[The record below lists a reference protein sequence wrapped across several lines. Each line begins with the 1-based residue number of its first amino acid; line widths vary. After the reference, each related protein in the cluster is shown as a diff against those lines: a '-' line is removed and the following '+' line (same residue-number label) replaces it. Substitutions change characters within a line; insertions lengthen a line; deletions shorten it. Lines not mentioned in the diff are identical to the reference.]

1 MKFAGSTLAEQSGED
16 GHTAADY
23 AGAHFGSTASC
34 KKGVSS
40 VRKIRYT
47 CLKMYIGMEN
57 QVVSVME
64 SSLTRYARLPMQHA
78 TLLQDILLN

>member
-1 MKFAGSTLAEQSGED
+1 MASKAAGGKGEVPKRRKVEFAGFTLAEQSSED

-40 VRKIRYT
+40 VR
-47 CLKMYIGMEN
+47 
-57 QVVSVME
+57 
-64 SSLTRYARLPMQHA
+64 
-78 TLLQDILLN
+78 